1 MRFRA
6 LPSFSL
12 LAALLLAPLVRTQDS
27 SQACAQFELDGLSK
41 IMPPGVHASCVH
53 KGSLYIGGVFNELAG
68 KLGQVQNFAR
78 WDLGAEKWEALPPIG
93 NNITLQWAEANRDQE
108 ASFFSAVMALACPE
122 QEDFIYLGGYFT
134 AVGDNVTMNH
144 FARFDTRTRTFSPL
158 RRAGAGAE
166 LGAGA
171 GANMGNDTSV
181 IGFHSSLTNRS
192 WSFG

>member
-1 MRFRA
+1 M
-6 LPSFSL
+6 PSSLL

-108 ASFFSAVMALACPE
+108 ASFCPCL
-122 QEDFIYLGGYFT
+122 FMSRL
-134 AVGDNVTMNH
+134 
-144 FARFDTRTRTFSPL
+144 PL
-158 RRAGAGAE
+158 VSCSDYSRE
-166 LGAGA
+166 VVSVLLHLT
-171 GANMGNDTSV
+171 DTSA
-181 IGFHSSLTNRS
+181 SQ
-192 WSFG
+192 